1 MQENHPTGL
10 LAGDAFAPYKRFR
23 RRRKPWRRDGFA
35 IPSILIPKGGA
46 ALWAAEPKKKDM
58 TFGHVFLFGTPEGTR
73 TPNIQNR
80 KQTLK
85 NLVSIGALGVS
96 GFSIFVATAFA
107 TIVIFLDT
115 GAVQEGNPGV

>member
-10 LAGDAFAPYKRFR
+10 LAGGAFAPYKRFR

-58 TFGHVFLFGTPEGTR
+58 TKGHVFLFGTPEGTR

-85 NLVSIGALGVS
+85 NLVSIGALGAS
-96 GFSIFVATAFA
+96 DFSIFVATAFA
-107 TIVIFLDT
+107 TIAIFLST